1 MCIHTA
7 QVFPHPLY
15 QQICPLRSPFFWG
28 NVWSPLR
35 YTQRGGW
42 LHAGT
47 SGLPHPGMTVSSLP
61 TLPAPIPTP
70 GLLLSFTA
78 SLAFPE
84 ASTAKC
90 AAHLTQHS
98 ALQVCPAAAGTAE
111 FRPRDTHHLHLL
123 LG

>member
-1 MCIHTA
+1 MRIHTA

-15 QQICPLRSPFFWG
+15 HICPLRSLFFWG
-28 NVWSPLR
+28 NVWSPLLHTAR
-35 YTQRGGW
+35 PPTGM

-61 TLPAPIPTP
+61 PLPALTPTP

-90 AAHLTQHS
+90 VAHLTQHS
-98 ALQVCPAAAGTAE
+98 ALKVRPAAADS
-111 FRPRDTHHLHLL
+111 RLPWHS
-123 LG
+123 

>member
-1 MCIHTA
+1 M
-7 QVFPHPLY
+7 
-15 QQICPLRSPFFWG
+15 
-28 NVWSPLR
+28 
-35 YTQRGGW
+35 

-61 TLPAPIPTP
+61 PLPALTPTP

-90 AAHLTQHS
+90 VAHLTQHS
-98 ALQVCPAAAGTAE
+98 ALKVRPAAADS
-111 FRPRDTHHLHLL
+111 RLPWHS
-123 LG
+123 